1 MGRYYRRHR
10 YYGRRKYYRRRNSFK
25 MRKKDVKLLLSILC
39 LPFVFAALAVKLIA
53 FIVKKIAGI
62 ASKKHPVTLR
72 ENMQATSDTN
82 AFENGEAS
90 IYTAKDSLMTDCEK
104 KFFQV
109 IKDIAGASYIVQ
121 AQVNLASIIDKE
133 SVAKYRN
140 ELFRNVDLGIFDSD
154 YKPVLLIEIND
165 PTHKTKE
172 RRDRDIK
179 VHKIC
184 KAANIPLIT
193 FWTDYG
199 VDEGYIRHR
208 MSEYLPLL

>member
-1 MGRYYRRHR
+1 MGRYYKRRR
-10 YYGRRKYYRRRNSFK
+10 YYRRRSSFN
-25 MRKKDVKLLLSILC
+25 MRKKDVKLLVGILC
-39 LPFVFAALAVKLIA
+39 LPFILAALVIKLII
-53 FIVKKIAGI
+53 FVVKKTVGL
-62 ASKKHPVTLR
+62 ASR
-72 ENMQATSDTN
+72 EPPLTVRESVQATSGTK
-82 AFENGEAS
+82 AFEKEDQTAYS
-90 IYTAKDSLMTDCEK
+90 AKDSLMTECEK

-121 AQVNLASIIDKE
+121 PQVNLASIIDKE
-133 SVAKYRN
+133 STKKYRN
-140 ELFRNVDLGIFDSD
+140 ELFRNIDVGIFDFD

-184 KAANIPLIT
+184 EAASIPLIT

-199 VDEGYIRHR
+199 VDEGYNRYR
-208 MSEYLPLL
+208 MSEHLPLV